1 VIWWVV
7 IAIVTRKVIRTSL
20 RSFRYSFA
28 CLPSF
33 HRSLARCLL
42 PPPARTTTHYH
53 CTLHSQTHNTQT
65 LAMSDEDQPRLVQ
78 EHPLAALPPESSSG
92 TNTISRS
99 PSSSSSSS
107 ATSSKTSLWNY
118 ATDIERTVN
127 AIVSHGAFPPSV
139 YRALTA
145 QQESVIKIDESLA
158 THATEPLASLRL
170 PVHLH
175 DHTNESLAKAA
186 SSSSSR
192 KSDSDSTDD
201 ETLSSMPSREAS
213 GKIWRRSSAPT
224 TGQDWIIKL
233 VNEAIARQQLEQL
246 SQANADT
253 TTATSNST
261 STNSINHSSPND
273 LIAQEPEPLDRDWH
287 DEFQALRSRY
297 RAHNLVGSSNA
308 ALEAVK
314 QIQYLQQEFDLE
326 AQHTASTIIA
336 ERNREQK
343 LRTIKQLNGLEHH
356 YYHNGI
362 FYRVCRRYDCTQILA
377 RSDATWK
384 ESRGF

>member
-1 VIWWVV
+1 
-7 IAIVTRKVIRTSL
+7 
-20 RSFRYSFA
+20 
-28 CLPSF
+28 
-33 HRSLARCLL
+33 
-42 PPPARTTTHYH
+42 
-53 CTLHSQTHNTQT
+53 
-65 LAMSDEDQPRLVQ
+65 MSDEDQPRLVQ

-186 SSSSSR
+186 SSSSFR

-246 SQANADT
+246 SPT
-253 TTATSNST
+253 P
-261 STNSINHSSPND
+261 SITPRPTISLHKNPSLWTVIGTMSSKPCD
-273 LIAQEPEPLDRDWH
+273 RGIELTISSDHRMPL
-287 DEFQALRSRY
+287 S
-297 RAHNLVGSSNA
+297 
-308 ALEAVK
+308 K
-314 QIQYLQQEFDLE
+314 P
-326 AQHTASTIIA
+326 
-336 ERNREQK
+336 
-343 LRTIKQLNGLEHH
+343 
-356 YYHNGI
+356 
-362 FYRVCRRYDCTQILA
+362 
-377 RSDATWK
+377 
-384 ESRGF
+384 